1 VAVMEHNN
9 NDDEEEEAVQ
19 KAAALLLRASG
30 VSEFLFTE
38 LCSSC
43 ASLVQLRLRDLAS
56 GTNLQFLKGKNCE
69 HSDEN
74 GVCTTG
80 NSVVNGDKELH
91 SLNNNTAALKTH
103 VGVNGAHVQRITLE
117 NYNPTD
123 KHGKSAVANRIS
135 ELTAR
140 NAAQAVSE
148 SDVPQGSEDSG
159 SVEEGVTTPSRQL
172 SVAEREQR
180 RLLGLKARKDF
191 MCMERVDGRLLNVVE
206 GLELHMGVF
215 SAAEQTRLVNM
226 VYDFQT
232 KGRQQQLRERTY
244 SEPRKW
250 MRGKGRITIQFGCCY
265 NYATD
270 KYGNPPGILHE
281 EAVDPL
287 PQLLRNTIKRLVRW
301 HVLPTTC
308 VPDSCIINIY
318 DEGDCIPPHIDHH
331 DFVRPFCTLSL
342 LSECCILFGGNLKI
356 IGPGLFDGPV
366 SIPLPVGSVL
376 VLKGNG
382 ADVAKHAVPAVPTRR
397 ISITFRKMDPLK
409 VPLGFVEDKELQGV
423 CPAVL
428 PSPQPGKENC

>member
-1 VAVMEHNN
+1 METTTTTASFKRHSLAPQGVVVEEQEEQEDEEEEEEEEQTADAEVAVMKHNN
-9 NDDEEEEAVQ
+9 NDDEEEE
-19 KAAALLLRASG
+19 
-30 VSEFLFTE
+30 
-38 LCSSC
+38 
-43 ASLVQLRLRDLAS
+43 
-56 GTNLQFLKGKNCE
+56 
-69 HSDEN
+69 
-74 GVCTTG
+74 
-80 NSVVNGDKELH
+80 
-91 SLNNNTAALKTH
+91 
-103 VGVNGAHVQRITLE
+103 
-117 NYNPTD
+117 
-123 KHGKSAVANRIS
+123 
-135 ELTAR
+135 
-140 NAAQAVSE
+140 
-148 SDVPQGSEDSG
+148 
-159 SVEEGVTTPSRQL
+159 EEL

-180 RLLGLKARKDF
+180 RLLGLKVRKDF

-232 KGRQQQLRERTY
+232 KGRQQQLQERTY

-356 IGPGLFDGPV
+356 IGPGSFDGPV
-366 SIPLPVGSVL
+366 SVPLPVGSVL

-409 VPLGFVEDKELQGV
+409 VPPGFVEDKELQGV

-428 PSPQPGKENC
+428 PSPRPGKENC